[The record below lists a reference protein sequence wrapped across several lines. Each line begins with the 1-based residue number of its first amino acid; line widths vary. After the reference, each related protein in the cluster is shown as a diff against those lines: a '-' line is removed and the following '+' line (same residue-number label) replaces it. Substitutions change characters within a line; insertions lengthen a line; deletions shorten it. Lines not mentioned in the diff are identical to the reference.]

1 MFITCKIEWVHKSAS
16 NNSHITRACCLSNI
30 GWWWTWWAWRPCS
43 PTFNTPKATWPLHK
57 VASNIAC
64 AQSYLKH
71 GLCTKLP
78 QTLPLHKVA
87 SKNNHKSTR
96 LISLVFNSFL
106 WIKALPNL
114 LSWFHHIV
122 ECVETLHLLQHT
134 ILKLVTTID
143 IFWTER

>member
-43 PTFNTPKATWPLHK
+43 PTFNTPKAT
-57 VASNIAC
+57 
-64 AQSYLKH
+64 

-78 QTLPLHKVA
+78 QTWPVHKVA
-87 SKNNHKSTR
+87 SKNNHKTTR

-122 ECVETLHLLQHT
+122 ECVKTLHLLQHT